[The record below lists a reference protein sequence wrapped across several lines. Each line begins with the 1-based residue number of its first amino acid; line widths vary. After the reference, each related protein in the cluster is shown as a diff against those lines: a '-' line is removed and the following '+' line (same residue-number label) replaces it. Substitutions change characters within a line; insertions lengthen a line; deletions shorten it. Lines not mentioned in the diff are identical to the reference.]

1 LDSLQ
6 IFRSGQVD
14 FSTRVVPGRQVKKGL
29 HEPKAKK
36 CIVTGERAARDLKN
50 LRGCN
55 GMKQYRIGPIHFVFL
70 WIVFGVGAASAAAL
84 DAPQTLHH
92 PRYKTGSHLS
102 TTHRAVV
109 HTGTA
114 TASRTSTTH
123 ASGKRTSTLH
133 RRYAS
138 RSGVRVA
145 GRTSAAS
152 HLAATS
158 GAHLRTVSLHRH
170 RYYERFTANSFV
182 TEAVGADDI
191 TTGEDPVVRQAAI
204 DALGDMN
211 GTAVVINPAN
221 GRILAMVNQKLAL
234 SPGAEPCSTIKL
246 TVALAAL
253 SESLVTNDTM
263 VQLAGF
269 RMNMTQALAKSNNLY
284 FEELGRELG
293 FDRVRHYAT
302 QFGLGELAGY
312 NIAGEQLGEYPDQ
325 AIPESEGGVG
335 RMCSFGQG
343 VSLTPLQ
350 LGAFVAAI
358 ANGGTL
364 YYLQH
369 PTTPEAIANFEPR
382 VKRTLDIA
390 RYLPDLEDGMAGAV
404 EYGTARRLR
413 ANFRELPIFGKTGT
427 CSNDGTRFGWF
438 AAYSESPQGGLVTVF
453 FLEGGRATFGPR
465 AAELTGAFYANLWDR
480 DYFGEKNQEAVSA
493 PDQTRPHGAMLPVS
507 ANGAAAVAH
516 Q

>member
-1 LDSLQ
+1 MA
-6 IFRSGQVD
+6 
-14 FSTRVVPGRQVKKGL
+14 TR
-29 HEPKAKK
+29 
-36 CIVTGERAARDLKN
+36 
-50 LRGCN
+50 
-55 GMKQYRIGPIHFVFL
+55 
-70 WIVFGVGAASAAAL
+70 
-84 DAPQTLHH
+84 
-92 PRYKTGSHLS
+92 
-102 TTHRAVV
+102 TT
-109 HTGTA
+109 
-114 TASRTSTTH
+114 TASR
-123 ASGKRTSTLH
+123 
-133 RRYAS
+133 
-138 RSGVRVA
+138 
-145 GRTSAAS
+145 
-152 HLAATS
+152 LAATA
-158 GAHLRTVSLHRH
+158 GAHLRSASFHRRH
-170 RYYERFTANSFV
+170 HYYERFTASSFV
-182 TEAVGADDI
+182 QGEVGAGDI
-191 TTGEDPVVRQAAI
+191 TIGEDPVVRQAAI

-253 SESLVTNDTM
+253 SESLVTSDTM

-293 FDRVRHYAT
+293 FERVRHYAT

-312 NIAGEQLGEYPDQ
+312 NIPGEQLGAYPDQ
-325 AIPESEGGVG
+325 PIPDSEGGVG

-369 PTTPEAIANFEPR
+369 PTTPEEIASFEPR

-390 RYLPDLEDGMAGAV
+390 RHLPDLEDGMAGAV

-438 AAYSESPQGGLVTVF
+438 AAYSQSPQGGLVTVF

-465 AAELTGAFYANLWDR
+465 AAELTGAFYADLWDH

-493 PDQTRPHGAMLPVS
+493 PDQVRPQGTTLPVS
-507 ANGAAAVAH
+507 SLSGGAAAAH